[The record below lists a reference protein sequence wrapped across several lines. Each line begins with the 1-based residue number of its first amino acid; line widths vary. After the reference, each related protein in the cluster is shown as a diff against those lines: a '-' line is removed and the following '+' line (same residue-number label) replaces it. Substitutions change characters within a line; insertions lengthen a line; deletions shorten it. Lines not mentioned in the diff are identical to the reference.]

1 MAWVVLLQLGLLAA
15 SLIAS
20 HYLAPKA
27 GEEAAKAATMGQFLQ
42 PRADEGEAIP
52 LLYGT
57 GRLRSPIIIR
67 QGDLTPIAIEVDGNR
82 IAYTY
87 LMHLRLLLCRGNSP
101 VTATT
106 GGAQLVAMYVGDR
119 SVERIEAAGPSVGT
133 AGVSSEVLRLSDDNI
148 LATDPQGHRQ
158 PFINPDALGY
168 MFFYKGRWD
177 QERNAADLSPT
188 EDATLTPAYRG
199 QVHVGLGYYE
209 PTFPGMFWQIGAS
222 GAIPP
227 YSFVVHNPVS
237 IPGYEAETAPIGNGD
252 ANPIAII
259 YDVLTNEWGGIGAP
273 ASAIDLTSFAAAA
286 QTLQDEQHGMSLVV
300 QRAVDARELI
310 ETVLKQ
316 IDGVV
321 YEEPTTRKYVVKL
334 VREDYTL
341 GSLFIADES
350 NIIGA
355 PELSTTLWEETT
367 NEVAVTYTRAAVNF
381 SPATESV
388 QDAANL
394 NSQGGRRRRSEFS
407 FPGCTRA
414 SLARFL
420 ASRELN
426 FLSRPI
432 MRLRIQM
439 QRSATILR
447 PGDPFRFQWAD
458 YGASGLDAVFRVGE
472 MDVGTLDDGTVTITA
487 VQDRFAIP
495 GTLWDG
501 NESVSDEGG
510 GAAAYPTPI
519 LLRTITEAPRWIQLK
534 AFEAGTLANVDA
546 QRGMYLARAEG
557 SDDRYRVDT
566 DDAGDLAARTFP
578 GRFELDD
585 VYLRTQGPYD
595 TTGIQIRA
603 VSGWTPANATAT
615 QIATEGRNL
624 IQIDGEILAFETA
637 TFVSGTTWTLDNV
650 WRGVLDTVPADHA
663 EGATGYVLPGSFAG
677 GAIGS
682 RVLVHGTSYEATTL
696 AAAGT
701 TWTPA
706 AESPVDTLTATSR
719 VRRPYPVDNLTVNGS
734 QSPAALSDDGVTMT
748 WAKRDRTKGTITR
761 PDAATETPEAGTAY
775 HAVGYKGTGPLD
787 GGTQVTLQAG
797 ITSGTTRYPLGA
809 VGHGALEVG
818 VDSAL
823 AVTLPDGTTPTLTAW
838 QVPTLEVVAPRHR
851 NLIINGKF
859 DDGTNNWTTSGGT
872 ASAGSGAG
880 SLGGGGT
887 MMTAA
892 ASTTTLTFYQDIPIQ
907 GYDPADLRALLTFA
921 AGPTAADAN
930 DTFAVTMTSRDASNN
945 VLDTATIAATHPA
958 AWDRY
963 DVEIANLDVDTA
975 TIRVSFTIAI
985 ATSGDGGDTH
995 VDIGVTE
1002 CRLRVGDFTGQ
1013 LLSDPEFGALTAWS
1027 QTVGTW
1033 SIKTATLYGSAQY
1046 VRPDDGASA
1055 QLRQAITPAAGW
1067 ERNATAELV
1076 CGRMNDDTGD
1086 TGTVT
1091 LQALNGGGT
1100 VLASSTTGAED
1111 STALGGTNVWA
1122 PRRLT
1127 LDLPD
1132 GTATV
1137 RVQLDAARVTGTP
1150 LNACFGDFDL
1160 RLHKELDPVYEEDVP
1175 FNAPPTQRLPA
1186 SHAEWVSAWPNI
1198 APPNVALYAGRANG
1212 ELGSEPLLEVVGAA
1226 YTDGEFVCD
1235 EGRADGRL
1243 RTKAYDLAGG
1253 TVRVGAVGDSFL
1265 NFRSTENWCVV
1276 VAYKADV
1283 WDGDEWGLASRVISS
1298 RGWELG
1304 HNASGAASATLYGTT
1319 TATATS
1325 AATIGDPG
1333 IGVLRMAAIH
1343 HDATADEVAVID
1355 HTGATTASTAA
1366 IGEFR
1371 TTTPGQAT
1379 LGDGPSFTA
1388 FGGQIARIWAWRG
1401 TSTPTTTEI
1410 ASLFDYATNPTG
1422 VIDPYPRTG
1431 YVVTVDGSDAD
1442 GLVGRGWPIG
1452 VAPHVLD
1459 EEIGTDLALVSC
1471 PACTNLVS
1479 PDFTAW
1485 TTVGGV
1491 VETIA
1496 DPLLGIRCG
1505 RAVASASGDGIRS
1518 PAYAFGAAATVY
1530 FQIGYSSPDGT
1541 ATFVLEDNSGS
1552 TVASYTLP
1560 TAATP
1565 TVVSLSLS
1573 WTGATAGNGKLRIT
1587 SGSTGRAVRV
1597 SAVMYAGLVEPAR
1610 RVFPIGTPGAVCP
1623 SVTVAPTTL
1632 YNAEGELYADVALV
1646 TQGTATI
1653 ARAWNTSNANDN
1665 RQLRLVSGDLVGKHA
1680 TSAGT
1685 NTDAT
1690 ATLTLD
1696 TATRYQARLRWQV
1709 VGLRDGTSS
1718 EWTSVRGEQGATV
1731 DTATGRTAT
1740 WTPSATALTRVDVGH
1755 DGGTDVAAGSIAR
1768 IRLRAREPR
1777 L

>member
-1 MAWVVLLQLGLLAA
+1 MAFPVLLALGLLALSMAATYYLRPDTSAEKLRAA
-15 SLIAS
+15 SLSDFGA
-20 HYLAPKA
+20 
-27 GEEAAKAATMGQFLQ
+27 
-42 PRADEGEAIP
+42 PRAVDGDALP
-52 LLYGT
+52 LVYGT
-57 GRLRSPIIIR
+57 MRLRSPALVWF
-67 QGDLTPIAIEVDGNR
+67 GDLAATPITVDGGVLAEDQLVGYR
-82 IAYTY
+82 YDVS
-87 LMHLRLLLCRGNSP
+87 MRLILCRGNTP
-101 VTATT
+101 VSEAGQFAGARFNALYIGDKKVRFLSTTEATYGFTAQIHDDDAP
-106 GGAQLVAMYVGDR
+106 GGDF
-119 SVERIEAAGPSVGT
+119 
-133 AGVSSEVLRLSDDNI
+133 
-148 LATDPQGHRQ
+148 QGY
-158 PFINPDALGY
+158 LY
-168 MFFYKGRWD
+168 FYRGRWD
-177 QERNAADLSPT
+177 QQLMGGFGLAPTDLGATPEEAADT
-188 EDATLTPAYRG
+188 TPPYRG
-199 QVHVGLGYYE
+199 QVMLSLRQWYCSQ
-209 PTFPGMFWQIGAS
+209 PSLPLIS
-222 GAIPP
+222 
-227 YSFVVHNPVS
+227 VVVTNPIT
-237 IPGYEAETAPIGNGD
+237 IPGYEAETAPIGAD
-252 ANPIAII
+252 QANPAAVI
-259 YDVLTNEWGGIGAP
+259 YDLLTNAWGGVG
-273 ASAIDLTSFAAAA
+273 SATSDIDLTSFVAVAE
-286 QTLQDEQHGMSLVV
+286 TLRDEQHGISIALARVT
-300 QRAVDARELI
+300 DARQVI
-310 ETVLKQ
+310 EDILRQ
-316 IDGVV
+316 IDGVL
-321 YEEPTTRKYVVKL
+321 YQEPTTRKYVL
-334 VREDYTL
+334 RLIREDYTL
-341 GSLFIADES
+341 GLLPILDES
-350 NIIGA
+350 NIVGQ
-355 PELSTTLWEETT
+355 PKLTSSMWSETV
-367 NEVAVTYTRAAVNF
+367 NEVRVIWTNPDRDYADATAAAQDLANVN
-381 SPATESV
+381 A
-388 QDAANL
+388 
-394 NSQGGRRRRSEFS
+394 QGGRRRSSEFRYPGVQS
-407 FPGCTRA
+407 FA
-414 SLARFL
+414 LAAYL
-420 ASRELN
+420 ATRELN

-432 MRLRIQM
+432 MKLEL
-439 QRSATILR
+439 ATNRTGATLR
-447 PGDPFRFQWAD
+447 PGDAFRFQWSAW
-458 YGASGLDAVFRVGE
+458 GIDAVFRVTE
-472 MDVGTLDDGTVTITA
+472 PKVGSLVEGAVTFIA
-487 VQDRFAIP
+487 VQDRFSVA
-495 GTLWDG
+495 GTLHTPPEAINDD
-501 NESVSDEGG
+501 NGG
-510 GAAAYPTPI
+510 TAYPKPV
-519 LLRTITEAPRWIQLK
+519 LLRTITECPRWIALK

-546 QRGMYLARAEG
+546 QRGYYLARAEG

-566 DDAGDLAARTFP
+566 DGAGDLAAHAFP

-603 VSGWTPANATAT
+603 VSGWTPTNATPT

-663 EGATGYVLPGSFAG
+663 EGATGYVLPGSYAG

-682 RVLVHGTSYEATTL
+682 KVLVHGTSYEATTL

-701 TWTPA
+701 SWTPA
-706 AESPVDTLTATSR
+706 AESPIDTLTARSR
-719 VRRPYPVDNLTVNGS
+719 VRLPYPVDNLTVNGS
-734 QSPAALSDDGVTMT
+734 QSPATLTDDGVSMT

-761 PDAATETPEAGTAY
+761 GDAATETPEAGTAY
-775 HAVGYKGTGPLD
+775 HAVAYKGDGPLD
-787 GGTQVTLQAG
+787 GGTQVVLQTG
-797 ITSGTTRYPLGA
+797 ITSGTTRYPLGKA
-809 VGHGALEVG
+809 GHGALEVG
-818 VDSAL
+818 VESAL

-838 QVPTLEVVAPRHR
+838 QVPTLQVIAPRHR
-851 NLIINGKF
+851 NLLINGKF
-859 DDGTNNWTTSGGT
+859 DDASNNWTISAGT
-872 ASAGSGAG
+872 ASTGSGAG

-887 MMTAA
+887 MITAA
-892 ASTTTLTFYQDIPIQ
+892 AATTTLTFYQDIPVQ
-907 GYDPADLRALLTFA
+907 GYEPADLRALLTFA

-930 DTFAVTMTSRDASNN
+930 DTFEVTVTSRDASNN

-963 DVEIANLDVDTA
+963 TVEIANLDADTDHL
-975 TIRVSFTIAI
+975 RVSFTLAI

-995 VDIGVTE
+995 VDIGITE

-1013 LLSDPEFGALTAWS
+1013 LLANSEFASGFTSWTQS
-1027 QTVGTW
+1027 VGTW
-1033 SIKTATLYGSAQY
+1033 QTLTATLYGSAQY
-1046 VRPDDGASA
+1046 ARPNDAASA

-1076 CGRMNDDTGD
+1076 CGRMNDGTGD

-1091 LQALNGGGT
+1091 LQALDGGGT
-1100 VLASSTTGAED
+1100 VIGSSTTGAES
-1111 STALGGTNVWA
+1111 STALGGTSVWA

-1160 RLHKELDPVYEEDVP
+1160 RLHKELDPVVDLDHT
-1175 FNAPPTQRLPA
+1175 FDAPPTQRLPA

-1198 APPNVALYAGRANG
+1198 APPNAALYAGRANG
-1212 ELGSEPLLEVVGAA
+1212 ELGGEPLLEVVGAA
-1226 YTDGEFVCD
+1226 YTDGEFLCD
-1235 EGRADGRL
+1235 EGRPDGRL
-1243 RTKAYDLAGG
+1243 RSKAYDLVGG
-1253 TVRVGAVGDSFL
+1253 SVRVGAVGDSFL

-1276 VAYKADV
+1276 VAFKADV

-1304 HNASGAASATLYGTT
+1304 HNASGAATATLYGTT

-1371 TTTPGQAT
+1371 ATTPGQAT
-1379 LGDGPSFTA
+1379 FGDGPSFTA

-1401 TSTPTTTEI
+1401 TSTPTTSEI
-1410 ASLFDYATNPTG
+1410 ASLFNYATNPTG
-1422 VIDPYPRTG
+1422 VTDPYPRTG

-1530 FQIGYSSPDGT
+1530 FQVAYSSPDGT

-1552 TVASYTLP
+1552 TVASHTLAV
-1560 TAATP
+1560 AAIP
-1565 TVVSLSLS
+1565 TVTAFSLS
-1573 WTGATAGNGKLRIT
+1573 WSGATAGNGKLRIT

-1597 SAVMYAGLVEPAR
+1597 SAVLYAGLVEPAR
-1610 RVFPIGTPGAVCP
+1610 RTFPIGTPGAICP
-1623 SVTVAPTTL
+1623 SLTVAPTTL

-1653 ARAWNTSNANDN
+1653 ARAWNVTNTNDN
-1665 RQLRLVSGDLVGKHA
+1665 RQLRLVSGSLVGKHA
-1680 TSAGT
+1680 TGAGT
-1685 NTDAT
+1685 NTDAI
-1690 ATLTLD
+1690 ASLTLD
-1696 TATRYQARLRWQV
+1696 TATRYQARLRWQR
-1709 VGLRDGTSS
+1709 VGLRDGTAS
-1718 EWTSVRGEQGATV
+1718 EYTSVRGEQGIVV
-1731 DTATGRTAT
+1731 DTATGRTAD
-1740 WTPSATALTRVDVGH
+1740 WTPSTTALQQVDIGH
-1755 DGGTDVAAGSIAR
+1755 DDGSDVAAGAIAR

>member
-1 MAWVVLLQLGLLAA
+1 MAWYDLVRSGMF
-15 SLIAS
+15 SLPILS
-20 HYLAPKA
+20 RFAPRQDDGAREK
-27 GEEAAKAATMGQFLQ
+27 
-42 PRADEGEAIP
+42 PRTAEDANIPRDADGSTLP
-52 LLYGT
+52 LVYGT
-57 GRLRSPIIIR
+57 VRVRSPIVGR
-67 QGDLTPIAIEVDGNR
+67 VGDFMAEPITVDGNK
-82 IAYTY
+82 IADDYFIA
-87 LMHLRLLLCRGNSP
+87 MRLTVCRGNS
-101 VTATT
+101 ALADTT
-106 GGAQLVAMYVGDR
+106 GGASLVAFYVGDKK
-119 SVERIEAAGPSVGT
+119 VELFGPPIVGT
-133 AGVSSEVLRLSDDNI
+133 TDGSSHLSYDAISDGLLEIPDGDGDPRVFPDVLGEI
-148 LATDPQGHRQ
+148 
-158 PFINPDALGY
+158 Y
-168 MFFYKGRWD
+168 FYRGRWD
-177 QERNAADLSPT
+177 QELNARDLTDSEHATYTTPRRGRVMISLRGRGHNGSNDELHWHLGTGGAVPPMSP
-188 EDATLTPAYRG
+188 
-199 QVHVGLGYYE
+199 
-209 PTFPGMFWQIGAS
+209 
-222 GAIPP
+222 
-227 YSFVVHNPVS
+227 VVHNPILIS
-237 IPGYEAETAPIGNGD
+237 GYEAETAPIGTGD
-252 ANPIAII
+252 ANPIAIL
-259 YDVLTNEWGGIGAP
+259 YDLLTNPFGGLG
-273 ASAIDLTSFAAAA
+273 IDTALIDTANFAAAA
-286 QTLQDEQHGMSLVV
+286 ETLRDEGHGMSLEIA
-300 QRAVDARELI
+300 RDLDARAAIDL
-310 ETVLKQ
+310 VLGQ
-316 IDGVV
+316 IDAVLRQD
-321 YEEPTTRKYVVKL
+321 PTNITVKL
-334 VREDYTL
+334 IREDYTVGAL
-341 GSLFIADES
+341 PIIDES
-350 NIIGA
+350 NVDGE
-355 PELSTTLWEETT
+355 PEMGVTLMSE
-367 NEVAVTYTRAAVNF
+367 AVTEVKVTYINSAKDWIDDSETARD
-381 SPATESV
+381 
-388 QDAANL
+388 DALL
-394 NSQGGRRRRSEFS
+394 NALGGRRNPQTWDY
-407 FPGCTRA
+407 PGC
-414 SLARFL
+414 SNQPLAARL
-420 ASRELN
+420 AARQLN
-426 FLSRPI
+426 LLSRP
-432 MRLRIQM
+432 LRSLSVRVKRDQ
-439 QRSATILR
+439 ATLR
-447 PGDPFRFQWAD
+447 AGDAFRFQWTT
-458 YGASGLDAVFRVGE
+458 YGSSGVDIVFRVAK
-472 MDVGTLDDGTVTITA
+472 VNTGTLEDGVVTIEA
-487 VQDRFAIP
+487 IQDRFTAP
-495 GTLWDG
+495 GSLYQ
-501 NESVSDEGG
+501 NEQISDDEVPTY
-510 GAAAYPTPI
+510 ATPI
-519 LLRTITEAPRWIQLK
+519 LLRTITECPRWVQLK

-603 VSGWTPANATAT
+603 VAGWTPTNATAT

-637 TFVSGTTWTLDNV
+637 TFVSGATWTLDNV

-677 GAIGS
+677 GAMGS

-706 AESPVDTLTATSR
+706 DESPVDTLTATSR

-761 PDAATETPEAGTAY
+761 PDAATETPEVGTAY
-775 HAVGYKGTGPLD
+775 HAVGYKGDGPLD
-787 GGTQVTLQAG
+787 GGTQVTLQTSIA
-797 ITSGTTRYPLGA
+797 SGTTRYPLGA

-851 NLIINGKF
+851 NLLINGKF
-859 DDGTNNWTTSGGT
+859 DDASNNWTITAGT
-872 ASAGSGAG
+872 ASTGSGAG

-887 MMTAA
+887 MITAA
-892 ASTTTLTFYQDIPIQ
+892 SATTTLTFYQDVPIQ

-921 AGPTAADAN
+921 AGPTAGDAN
-930 DTFAVTMTSRDASNN
+930 DTFEVTLESRDSHDN

-963 DVEIANLDVDTA
+963 SVEIANLDPDTA
-975 TIRVSFTIAI
+975 YLRVAFSLAI

-1013 LLSDPEFGALTAWS
+1013 LLSDAEFAALTAWTQS
-1027 QTVGTW
+1027 AGTW
-1033 SIKTATLYGSAQY
+1033 QILSATLYGSAQY
-1046 VRPDDGASA
+1046 TRPNDGASA
-1055 QLRQAITPAAGW
+1055 QLRQSITPAAGW

-1076 CGRMNDDTGD
+1076 CGRMNDAVDD

-1091 LQALNGGGT
+1091 LQALDSGGT
-1100 VLASSTTGAED
+1100 VIGSSTTGAEA

-1160 RLHKELDPVYEEDVP
+1160 RLHKELDPVVDLDHT
-1175 FNAPPTQRLPA
+1175 FDSPPTQRLPA

-1212 ELGSEPLLEVVGAA
+1212 KLGSEPLLEVIGAA

-1243 RTKAYDLAGG
+1243 RTKAYDLTGG
-1253 TVRVGAVGDSFL
+1253 TVQVGAVGDAFM

-1276 VAYKADV
+1276 VAFKADV

-1304 HNASGAASATLYGTT
+1304 HNASGAATATLHGTT

-1325 AATIGDPG
+1325 AATIGNPG

-1355 HTGATTASTAA
+1355 HTGATTASTAV

-1371 TTTPGQAT
+1371 ATTPGQAT
-1379 LGDGPSFTA
+1379 FGDGPSFTA

-1401 TSTPTTTEI
+1401 NSTPTTAEI

-1422 VIDPYPRTG
+1422 VTDPYPRTG

-1459 EEIGTDLALVSC
+1459 EEIGTDLALVAC

-1479 PDFTAW
+1479 PDFTTW

-1530 FQIGYSSPDGT
+1530 FQVAYSSPDGT

-1552 TVASYTLP
+1552 TVASHTLAV
-1560 TAATP
+1560 AATP
-1565 TVVSLSLS
+1565 TTTAFSLS
-1573 WTGATAGNGKLRIT
+1573 WSGATAGNGKLRIT

-1597 SAVMYAGLVEPAR
+1597 SAVLYAGLVEPAR
-1610 RVFPIGTPGAVCP
+1610 RTFPIGTPGAICP
-1623 SVTVAPTTL
+1623 SLTVAPTTL

-1653 ARAWNTSNANDN
+1653 ARAWNVTNTNDN
-1665 RQLRLVSGDLVGKHA
+1665 RQLRLVSGSLVGKHA
-1680 TSAGT
+1680 TGAGT
-1685 NTDAT
+1685 NTDAI
-1690 ATLTLD
+1690 ASLTLD
-1696 TATRYQARLRWQV
+1696 TATRYQARLRWQR
-1709 VGLRDGTSS
+1709 VGLRDGTAS
-1718 EWTSVRGEQGATV
+1718 EYTSVRGEQGIVV
-1731 DTATGRTAT
+1731 DTATGRTAD
-1740 WTPSATALTRVDVGH
+1740 WTPSTTALQQVDIGH
-1755 DGGTDVAAGSIAR
+1755 DDGSDVAAGSIAR